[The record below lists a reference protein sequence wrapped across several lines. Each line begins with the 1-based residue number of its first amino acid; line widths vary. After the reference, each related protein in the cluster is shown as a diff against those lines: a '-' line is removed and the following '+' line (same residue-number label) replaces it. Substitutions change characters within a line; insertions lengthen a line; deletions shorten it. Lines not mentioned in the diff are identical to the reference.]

1 MAAKAS
7 PFLVRGVRFSRE
19 NTPPYLSPLANMS
32 SWEDEADEILEAEE
46 RRKQEE
52 QQRAAAVAA
61 RKAASDA
68 KRGFA
73 DDADAPLSDPVA
85 EKMRRQ
91 KLVEE
96 ADKRLMDDLFSGCE
110 RPADYMPPTATSA
123 AVAARTKTTKAAAP
137 VVDPVEAISLR
148 SYKDCEQ
155 FATRLGKKIR
165 ESPAK
170 SPAWLRLL
178 DLLLKDCTPK
188 MEMKDLVSLQ
198 KKLQAAVADREKES
212 KQVVEKKKKPNDV
225 GSAMKNYRDEVDMLY
240 GDLSQDEDDDEE
252 AFL

>member
-1 MAAKAS
+1 
-7 PFLVRGVRFSRE
+7 
-19 NTPPYLSPLANMS
+19 MS

-52 QQRAAAVAA
+52 QQKAAAAAAKRVANDA
-61 RKAASDA
+61 R
-68 KRGFA
+68 RGFA
-73 DDADAPLSDPVA
+73 DDSDAPLSDPLA

-110 RPADYMPPTATSA
+110 RPADYVPPTAAS
-123 AVAARTKTTKAAAP
+123 AVAAAARAKMTKAAAP
-137 VVDPVEAISLR
+137 VVDPVDAVALR

-155 FATRLGKKIR
+155 FATKLGKKIR

-178 DLLLKDCTPK
+178 DLLIKDCSPK
-188 MEMKDLVSLQ
+188 MDMKDLVSLQ
-198 KKLQAAVADREKES
+198 KKLQSAVADREKES
-212 KQVVEKKKKPNDV
+212 KQIVEKKKKPNDV
-225 GSAMKNYRDEVDMLY
+225 GSKMKNYQDEVDMLY
-240 GDLSQDEDDDEE
+240 GDLSQDEEDDDEE